1 MILDLISKSVRNP
14 LIRLIIKIH
23 GRFMIL
29 SSKID
34 SLDYSSL
41 IKTYNVDYQTPD
53 SAGTATAYLA
63 GVKGRYGTVGVN
75 AAVERGSC
83 NNLRGNEVESLLEKA
98 KKDCYN
104 HFTM

>member
-1 MILDLISKSVRNP
+1 MRVIILILD
-14 LIRLIIKIH
+14 
-23 GRFMIL
+23 
-29 SSKID
+29 SKID

-63 GVKGRYGTVGVN
+63 GVKGRYGTVGVT

-83 NNLRGNEVESLLEKA
+83 TNLRGNEVESLLEKA
-98 KKDCYN
+98 KKERHN
-104 HFTM
+104 HFTV

>member
-1 MILDLISKSVRNP
+1 M
-14 LIRLIIKIH
+14 
-23 GRFMIL
+23 
-29 SSKID
+29 
-34 SLDYSSL
+34 

-83 NNLRGNEVESLLEKA
+83 TNLRGNEVESLLEKA
-98 KKDCYN
+98 KKAGKSVGIVTNTYIT
-104 HFTM
+104 HASPSAAYAKERI

>member
-1 MILDLISKSVRNP
+1 MRGIILILD
-14 LIRLIIKIH
+14 
-23 GRFMIL
+23 
-29 SSKID
+29 SKID

-63 GVKGRYGTVGVN
+63 GVKGRYGTVGVT

-83 NNLRGNEVESLLEKA
+83 TNLRGNEVESLLEKA
-98 KKDCYN
+98 KKERHN
-104 HFTM
+104 QFTV

>member
-1 MILDLISKSVRNP
+1 MRGRVLILE
-14 LIRLIIKIH
+14 
-23 GRFMIL
+23 
-29 SSKID
+29 SKID

-75 AAVERGSC
+75 AAVDRGSC
-83 NNLRGNEVESLLEKA
+83 TNLRGNEVQSLLEKA
-98 KKDCYN
+98 KKDRYN
-104 HFTM
+104 RITV

>member
-1 MILDLISKSVRNP
+1 MQHAGLAYLFKI
-14 LIRLIIKIH
+14 IRT
-23 GRFMIL
+23 
-29 SSKID
+29 KID
-34 SLDYSSL
+34 SLDHSSL

-83 NNLRGNEVESLLEKA
+83 TNLRGNEVESLLEKA
-98 KKDCYN
+98 KKGSLSS
-104 HFTM
+104 FP